1 MKNMNFSKIMNMAK
15 KNATKASPGKNGG
28 MRDAGELGS
37 PFTNPYTFIP
47 FPDFKNAQKRFEPSL
62 LTADEFD
69 NEKRYTGV
77 LKLEVKTLSP
87 LMTLQPTEKTDTDKT
102 SELKCHK
109 ALTIGNDVI
118 VPATSIRGSLRNL
131 MTILTGSA
139 LGYLDTNQW
148 LCQNRDLSLGK
159 TRNNP
164 NGHPILALV
173 EEPGDSLRSGFIRL
187 GETKLITANE
197 IADCVGDPQ
206 LERYRPSKGKEPKLY
221 VTDDDISEEP
231 IKDGWMVK
239 LSGKPV
245 NTNGIKKEG
254 LFLPNKDP
262 NARIE
267 ISPKLWADYEN
278 RNRFGGHP
286 ELKKGD
292 LVWIEPIN
300 PCASSVSCEK
310 EIASLQWARWG
321 KKGTNLKEKLPKH
334 ILPCASEKDG
344 KVDMVTDLFGM
355 VPMEDG
361 TAKAFASRIRCH
373 NLIFK
378 NGKSNLTKDVT
389 LAVLAQP
396 HPGCIAFYRK
406 GNADDISQK
415 SELKGYKVYRN
426 SVDGDCPWKYEV
438 QGVYG
443 KEGKLNVPASGKN
456 TKKVELLEKDS
467 TGTLKIG
474 IRALSE
480 KEMSVLLMTL
490 AVDWKLGGG
499 KPLGLGHCQVQKVE
513 FVDENGKTQ
522 MLMERKGEEMALP
535 SAFAENVEQY
545 AERVKLYQKSQ
556 IPVEKLRYPRAVG
569 KNSHDV
575 RREGLQWFSRH
586 ATPKK
591 DGNGNGHGLQG
602 LYMIDGRTFA
612 GQVLPELSLNGDDS
626 LYGYDL
632 IPVGEIRKTEDKR
645 TLHESFEPFD
655 ENKNYMPS
663 NRGPNT
669 SPNAN
674 TRQGNRDKRRYG
686 K

>member
-1 MKNMNFSKIMNMAK
+1 MKNMNISKTMNMAK
-15 KNATKASPGKNGG
+15 KNATKASPGSNGG
-28 MRDAGELGS
+28 GGNMRDAGELGS

-62 LTADEFD
+62 LTADEFG

-77 LKLEVKTLSP
+77 LNLEVKTLSP
-87 LMTLQPTEKTDTDKT
+87 LMTLQPAEKNDTDKT
-102 SELKCHK
+102 SELKYRK

-164 NGHPILALV
+164 KGHPILALV
-173 EEPGDSLRSGFIRL
+173 EEPGDSLRPGFIRL
-187 GETKLITANE
+187 GKTELMNASDIMDEK
-197 IADCVGDPQ
+197 D
-206 LERYRPSKGKEPKLY
+206 LERFRPTTGKNPM
-221 VTDDDISEEP
+221 DNEE
-231 IKDGWMVK
+231 GWMVK

-245 NTNGIKKEG
+245 NTKGIKKEG

-286 ELKKGD
+286 KLKKDD

-321 KKGTNLKEKLPKH
+321 KKGTNLKKALPRH

-361 TAKAFASRIRCH
+361 AAKAFASRIRCH

-378 NGKSNLTKDVT
+378 EGSSRLVKDVT

-406 GNADDISQK
+406 GNAGDVSRK

-438 QGVYG
+438 QGVYANSG
-443 KEGKLNVPASGKN
+443 KEEPASGKI
-456 TKKVELLEKDS
+456 KKVELLKKDS
-467 TGTLKIG
+467 MGTLKIG
-474 IRALSE
+474 IRALS
-480 KEMSVLLMTL
+480 KREMSILLMTL

-513 FVDENGKTQ
+513 FTNEDGVSET
-522 MLMERKGEEMALP
+522 LMERKDKEMPL
-535 SAFAENVEQY
+535 SNEFAENVKQY
-545 AERVKLYQKSQ
+545 EERVKLYQKSQ
-556 IPVEKLRYPRAVG
+556 IPVKKLRYPRAVG
-569 KNSHDV
+569 KNNHDV

-586 ATPKK
+586 ATPQKDK
-591 DGNGNGHGLQG
+591 DGLQR

-632 IPVGEIRKTEDKR
+632 IPVGKIQKTEDKR

-655 ENKNYMPS
+655 ENKNYMSS

>member
-148 LCQNRDLSLGK
+148 LC
-159 TRNNP
+159 
-164 NGHPILALV
+164 
-173 EEPGDSLRSGFIRL
+173 
-187 GETKLITANE
+187 
-197 IADCVGDPQ
+197 
-206 LERYRPSKGKEPKLY
+206 
-221 VTDDDISEEP
+221 
-231 IKDGWMVK
+231 
-239 LSGKPV
+239 
-245 NTNGIKKEG
+245 
-254 LFLPNKDP
+254 
-262 NARIE
+262 
-267 ISPKLWADYEN
+267 
-278 RNRFGGHP
+278 
-286 ELKKGD
+286 
-292 LVWIEPIN
+292 
-300 PCASSVSCEK
+300 
-310 EIASLQWARWG
+310 
-321 KKGTNLKEKLPKH
+321 NLKEKLPKH

-632 IPVGEIRKTEDKR
+632 IPVGEIRKTKDKR

-663 NRGPNT
+663 NRAPNT

-674 TRQGNRDKRRYG
+674 TRQGNRDKRLKR
-686 K
+686 

>member
-1 MKNMNFSKIMNMAK
+1 MNMAK
-15 KNATKASPGKNGG
+15 KNATKASPGSNGG
-28 MRDAGELGS
+28 GNMRDAGELGS

-47 FPDFKNAQKRFEPSL
+47 FPDIKHAQERFEPSL

-77 LKLEVKTLSP
+77 LNLKVKTLSP
-87 LMTLQPTEKTDTDKT
+87 LMTLQSSEKTDTDKT
-102 SELKCHK
+102 PQLEYRK

-164 NGHPILALV
+164 KGHPILALV
-173 EEPGDSLRSGFIRL
+173 EEPGDSLRPGFIRL
-187 GETKLITANE
+187 GKTELMNASDITDE
-197 IADCVGDPQ
+197 KD
-206 LERYRPSKGKEPKLY
+206 LERFLPTTGKNPM
-221 VTDDDISEEP
+221 DNEE
-231 IKDGWMVK
+231 GWMVK

-245 NTNGIKKEG
+245 NTKGIKKEG
-254 LFLPNKDP
+254 LFLPNKEP

-286 ELKKGD
+286 NLKKDD

-300 PCASSVSCEK
+300 PCAFSVSCEK

-321 KKGTNLKEKLPKH
+321 KKGTNLKKALPRH
-334 ILPCASEKDG
+334 ILPCASKKDG

-378 NGKSNLTKDVT
+378 EGSSHLVKDVT

-406 GNADDISQK
+406 GNAGDVSRK

-438 QGVYG
+438 QGVYANSG
-443 KEGKLNVPASGKN
+443 KEEPASGK

-467 TGTLKIG
+467 MGTLKIG
-474 IRALSE
+474 IRALSK
-480 KEMSVLLMTL
+480 KEMSILLMTL
-490 AVDWKLGGG
+490 AVDWKLGGE

-513 FVDENGKTQ
+513 FTNEDGVSET
-522 MLMERKGEEMALP
+522 LMERKDKEMPLP
-535 SAFAENVEQY
+535 NEFAENVKQY
-545 AERVKLYQKSQ
+545 EERVKLYQKSQ
-556 IPVEKLRYPRAVG
+556 IPVKKLRYPRAVG
-569 KNSHDV
+569 KNNHDV

-586 ATPKK
+586 ATPQRDK
-591 DGNGNGHGLQG
+591 DGLQR

-632 IPVGEIRKTEDKR
+632 IPVGEIQKRDKKT
-645 TLHESFEPFD
+645 LYGSFEPFD

-674 TRQGNRDKRRYG
+674 TRQGNRDKRVKR
-686 K
+686 

>member
-1 MKNMNFSKIMNMAK
+1 MNMAK
-15 KNATKASPGKNGG
+15 KNATKASPGSNGG
-28 MRDAGELGS
+28 GNMRDAGELGS

-47 FPDFKNAQKRFEPSL
+47 FPDFKHAQERFEPSL

-77 LKLEVKTLSP
+77 LNLEVKTLSP
-87 LMTLQPTEKTDTDKT
+87 LMTLQPAEKNDTDKT
-102 SELKCHK
+102 SELKYHK

-173 EEPGDSLRSGFIRL
+173 EEPGDSLRPGFIRL
-187 GETKLITANE
+187 GKTKLITAKE

-206 LERYRPSKGKEPKLY
+206 LEKYRPLKEKEPGRLY
-221 VTDDDISEEP
+221 VTDNDISEEP
-231 IKDGWMVK
+231 IKDGWMAK

-286 ELKKGD
+286 NLKKDD

-321 KKGTNLKEKLPKH
+321 KKGTNLKKALPRH

-361 TAKAFASRIRCH
+361 AAKAFASRIRCH

-378 NGKSNLTKDVT
+378 EGSSRLVKDVT

-406 GNADDISQK
+406 GNAGDISRK

-443 KEGKLNVPASGKN
+443 KGGKLEEPASGKN

-474 IRALSE
+474 ICALS
-480 KEMSVLLMTL
+480 KREMSILLMTL

-499 KPLGLGHCQVQKVE
+499 KPLGLGHCLVQKVVFTNE
-513 FVDENGKTQ
+513 DGVSET
-522 MLMERKGEEMALP
+522 LMERKDKEMPLP
-535 SAFAENVEQY
+535 NEFAENVKQY
-545 AERVKLYQKSQ
+545 EERVKLYQKSQ
-556 IPVEKLRYPRAVG
+556 IPVKKLRYPRSVG
-569 KNSHDV
+569 KNNHDV

-591 DGNGNGHGLQG
+591 EKDGLQE

-632 IPVGEIRKTEDKR
+632 IPVGKIQKTEDKR

-655 ENKNYMPS
+655 ENKNYMSS

>member
-1 MKNMNFSKIMNMAK
+1 MNMAK
-15 KNATKASPGKNGG
+15 KNATKASPGSNGG
-28 MRDAGELGS
+28 GNMRDAGELGS

-47 FPDFKNAQKRFEPSL
+47 FPDIKHAQERFEPSL

-77 LKLEVKTLSP
+77 LNLEVKTLSP
-87 LMTLQPTEKTDTDKT
+87 LMTLQPSEKTDTDKT
-102 SELKCHK
+102 PQLEYRK

-164 NGHPILALV
+164 KGHPILALV
-173 EEPGDSLRSGFIRL
+173 EEPGDSLRPGFIRL
-187 GETKLITANE
+187 GETELITAKE

-206 LERYRPSKGKEPKLY
+206 LEKYRPRPLKEKEPVRRLY
-221 VTDDDISEEP
+221 VTDNDISEEP

-254 LFLPNKDP
+254 LFLPNKEP

-286 ELKKGD
+286 NLEKDD

-310 EIASLQWARWG
+310 EIASFQWARWG
-321 KKGTNLKEKLPKH
+321 KKGKNLKDALPKH
-334 ILPCASEKDG
+334 ILPCASKKDG

-378 NGKSNLTKDVT
+378 EGSSRLVKDVT

-406 GNADDISQK
+406 GNAGDVSRK

-426 SVDGDCPWKYEV
+426 SVDEDCPWKYEV
-438 QGVYG
+438 QGVYANSG
-443 KEGKLNVPASGKN
+443 KEEPASGKN

-467 TGTLKIG
+467 MGTLKIG
-474 IRALSE
+474 IRALSK
-480 KEMSVLLMTL
+480 KEMSILLMTL

-499 KPLGLGHCQVQKVE
+499 KPLGLGHCQVQKVV
-513 FVDENGKTQ
+513 FTDEEGKSKT
-522 MLMERKGEEMALP
+522 LMERKDKDMPLP
-535 SAFAENVEQY
+535 NEFAENVKQY
-545 AERVKLYQKSQ
+545 EERVKLYQKSQ
-556 IPVEKLRYPRAVG
+556 IPVKKLRYPRAVG
-569 KNSHDV
+569 KNNHDV

-586 ATPKK
+586 ATPQKDK
-591 DGNGNGHGLQG
+591 DGLQR

-632 IPVGEIRKTEDKR
+632 IPVGEIQKTEDKR

-674 TRQGNRDKRRYG
+674 TRQGNRDKRVKR
-686 K
+686 